1 MVKVMIDLTEEN
13 NKKVKQFMVDNDGIS
28 NKSDAVNRILGGKE

>member
-13 NKKVKQFMVDNDGIS
+13 NKKVKQFMVDNEKVS
-28 NKSDAVNRILGGKE
+28 NKSDAVNAILGGQE